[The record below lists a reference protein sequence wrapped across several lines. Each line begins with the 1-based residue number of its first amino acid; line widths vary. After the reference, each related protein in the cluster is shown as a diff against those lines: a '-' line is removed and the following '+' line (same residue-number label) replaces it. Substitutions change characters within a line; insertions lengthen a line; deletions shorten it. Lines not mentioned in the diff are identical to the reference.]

1 VRGGLGAGEGGGE
14 VTSEAYV
21 KSRYPDAVVLRWKH
35 NRASVFQ
42 AFDGECGPSLG
53 DVTSR
58 RSSAWV
64 SAALA
69 IRSQP
74 QPARAKEGGE
84 A

>member
-1 VRGGLGAGEGGGE
+1 